1 MLVFGSDSD
10 PDPDWAK
17 MLDPDP
23 DSSQSGSTTLQ
34 NINQDFALSP
44 LKNFAVQSS

>member
-1 MLVFGSDSD
+1 MFLFLLGLD

-34 NINQDFALSP
+34 Q
-44 LKNFAVQSS
+44 VQYKRVGANGATPG